1 MRRKDREVTDS
12 EKIQKIISDCNCCRV
27 GFNDGGEVYIV
38 PLSFGVC
45 RNNGKYV
52 FYFHSAEE
60 GRKIEL
66 IRRSPRVGFEMD
78 ANYRLTEDDKACSC
92 TAAFQSVIGSGIVSI
107 VEDAEEKS
115 RGFHAL
121 WSAARVVPAGSFP
134 KRKCRQ
140 SAFSS
145 WKSAS
150 CPAKSTCKLCLCRVT
165 V

>member
-107 VEDAEEKS
+107 VEDAEEKITGLS
-115 RGFHAL
+115 CLMERSTGRSG
-121 WSAARVVPAGSFP
+121 W
-134 KRKCRQ
+134 K
-140 SAFSS
+140 FSE
-145 WKSAS
+145 KEVQAV
-150 CPAKSTCKLCLCRVT
+150 CVFKLEVCKLSCKEHL
-165 V
+165 